1 MSRAVSLL
9 LLLFLVQCI
18 IVIGLYWPKT
28 PETGQPTGS
37 VTRLLE
43 PSTVDEV
50 DEIVIGDEYDNEVRL
65 LKRGERWLLP
75 ELGDLPADS
84 AGIEKLL
91 TTLAGEKTGWPVAN
105 TVAARQRFQ
114 VANYRYQRRL
124 ILMADGEQR
133 GVLYLGTSP
142 GFRKVHARRGDQDAI
157 FSIGL
162 SVFDIPGESEQWLDT
177 RLLQIRIPTRI
188 VADGYSLTRQ
198 GDHWVSGLGEEPDS
212 RELETLLSALRS
224 LQVEGVA
231 SADMQRDLS
240 EAEAGLVLKI
250 ESLSGETTLELFS
263 IEDEKF
269 IYSSEYALF
278 FGLSDYD
285 YDRLTSIDARL
296 LEQSGG

>member
-9 LLLFLVQCI
+9 LLLFLVQCV
-18 IVIGLYWPKT
+18 IVIGLYWPKA
-28 PETGQPTGS
+28 PERGQPTDS
-37 VTRLLE
+37 VTQLLE
-43 PSTVDEV
+43 PATVDDV
-50 DEIVIGDEYDNEVRL
+50 DELVIGDEYDNEVRL
-65 LKRGERWLLP
+65 VKRGERWLLP

-84 AGIEKLL
+84 AAVKKLL
-91 TTLAGEKTGWPVAN
+91 TTLADEKTGWPVAS

-124 ILMADGEQR
+124 ILMADGEQL

-177 RLLQIRIPTRI
+177 RLLQIRTPTRI

-278 FGLSDYD
+278 FRLSDYD
-285 YDRLTSIDARL
+285 YDRFTSIDARL